1 MMIHDIFTV
10 KKKKKKTCLCTFSLI
25 MAAVIQEPSVC
36 GLGHQKKMSIFFF
49 GKDHLP
55 LWL

>member
-1 MMIHDIFTV
+1 MIHDIFTV
-10 KKKKKKTCLCTFSLI
+10 KKKNKKSVCTFSLI

-36 GLGHQKKMSIFFF
+36 GLGHQNKMSIFLF

>member
-10 KKKKKKTCLCTFSLI
+10 KKKKQKTCLCTFSLI